1 MAAYRRVYDS
11 RHLRADCHEP
21 GSAPEPYATLGNRV
35 RATFYS
41 RRIRFINIWRNR
53 QLSMSVVALV
63 RIVCFAVFLLRLFN
77 FCSLYKFSATMQDG
91 KIKLYVIIRSSCM
104 LTYLLFLSPCADR
117 RRDDGNKPVADG
129 GGRCLDN
136 NDAGAARG
144 WISSQTGQRRR
155 GL

>member
-1 MAAYRRVYDS
+1 MTRVTCGLTATNRDQ
-11 RHLRADCHEP
+11 LRNP
-21 GSAPEPYATLGNRV
+21 TLRSVIEYGLP
-35 RATFYS
+35 
-41 RRIRFINIWRNR
+41 FIVGEFALWRNR

-77 FCSLYKFSATMQDG
+77 FCLLYKFSATMHDG
-91 KIKLYVIIRSSCM
+91 EIKLYIIIRSSCM